1 MTEFLEWVMAGF
13 EPTVFFTLLA
23 SSFVGSFVTVALG
36 IGGGVLLLAMMASLM
51 PPVALIPVHGVIQV
65 GSNVL
70 RAAIMH
76 KHVFW
81 PPFAAFAFGTA
92 VDVAVGG
99 DRHSHRVEAHAARV
113 LGWID
118 AQRDLTL
125 VEIADRLAGEGHVFA
140 PVTIWRL
147 LDRHNYTVK
156 KRPLMPANR
165 SVTM

>member
-1 MTEFLEWVMAGF
+1 MTAPLSNDLRLRV
-13 EPTVFFTLLA
+13 VLA
-23 SSFVGSFVTVALG
+23 IDNGLSR
-36 IGGGVLLLAMMASLM
+36 
-51 PPVALIPVHGVIQV
+51 
-65 GSNVL
+65 
-70 RAAIMH
+70 RAA
-76 KHVFW
+76 
-81 PPFAAFAFGTA
+81 A
-92 VDVAVGG
+92 VKFDVSVASAVRWHQRYKQTGSVEPDAVGG

-165 SVTM
+165 SATM